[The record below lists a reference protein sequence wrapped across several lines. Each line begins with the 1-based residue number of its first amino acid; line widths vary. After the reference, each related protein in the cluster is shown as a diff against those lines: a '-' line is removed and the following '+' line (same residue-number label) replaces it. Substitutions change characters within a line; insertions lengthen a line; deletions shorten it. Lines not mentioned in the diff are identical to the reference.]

1 MDFALQFCNKIGSMR
16 KTLTIKQ
23 KISTESVDFL
33 DITLYKGQ
41 RFLNKRILDLKV
53 YQKPINLYLYIA
65 FDSNEPIHIKRGL
78 IKTEL
83 IRYCRIS
90 SDELSFQ
97 EISSF
102 FFCRLKDRGYPI
114 DFLKKEFKKVKYA
127 DRAYYLQKENT
138 TSTKVNQVFFKTI
151 FDSRT
156 QELNLSQLFRDC
168 NGDEF
173 CNNFIENNLQKAPM
187 ISYKKDE
194 TLGKMLVRAKFQKLP
209 S

>member
-1 MDFALQFCNKIGSMR
+1 MPLCNFQF
-16 KTLTIKQ
+16 
-23 KISTESVDFL
+23 E
-33 DITLYKGQ
+33 
-41 RFLNKRILDLKV
+41 
-53 YQKPINLYLYIA
+53 
-65 FDSNEPIHIKRGL
+65 
-78 IKTEL
+78 

-102 FFCRLKDRGYPI
+102 FFFRLKDRGYPI

-173 CNNFIENNLQKAPM
+173 CNNFI
-187 ISYKKDE
+187 KDE